1 MLIQCSR
8 HVLFCTLPNRRWEKG
23 IRLELKG
30 DERQELHARTIVIG
44 RGTWKIRGIYS
55 LSVSVFWRAGNVA
68 RLSRSY
74 FGRVIDQTVS
84 PPRYFVVGSSVL
96 KDAWQLLRAHSDV
109 GDDKIE
115 AAAPA
120 SIPNKLAF
128 EINVGE
134 VKQIDK
140 PYP

>member
-1 MLIQCSR
+1 
-8 HVLFCTLPNRRWEKG
+8 VP
-23 IRLELKG
+23 
-30 DERQELHARTIVIG
+30 
-44 RGTWKIRGIYS
+44 
-55 LSVSVFWRAGNVA
+55 
-68 RLSRSY
+68 
-74 FGRVIDQTVS
+74 
-84 PPRYFVVGSSVL
+84 PPRYFVVGSPVL
-96 KDAWQLLRAHSDV
+96 EDAWQLLRAHSDV

-134 VKQIDK
+134 AKQIDK